1 MTKNTSI
8 TIISGLIFIVL
19 ISLGVYA
26 YMLYSSTGLFKKS
39 VTETGGIE
47 KTETVKPEPLYG
59 NLAPKEGMPKNI
71 KLAPF
76 PD

>member
-26 YMLYSSTGLFKKS
+26 YMLYSGTGLFKKS

-47 KTETVKPEPLYG
+47 KTETVVPEPSYG
-59 NLAPKEGMPKNI
+59 YPAPKEGMPENI